1 MGETQDAW
9 IIGVL
14 YQTQYAVMQD
24 CVWLRNALKCVS
36 EASFCRPLLQLWKE
50 QVMLDASSGF
60 GSVQTVHSTVETDIK
75 RRNRR
80 QPSNAYTI

>member
-24 CVWLRNALKCVS
+24 CVWLRTALKCIS
-36 EASFCRPLLQLWKE
+36 EASFCRLLLQL
-50 QVMLDASSGF
+50 
-60 GSVQTVHSTVETDIK
+60 
-75 RRNRR
+75 
-80 QPSNAYTI
+80 